1 MIEHQDV
8 NNINSYQT
16 IISSIN
22 TFSFYQNYLAF
33 QLISYIAIELSS
45 SKNNYS
51 TYFKL
56 IPLFYSGDY
65 YRNLGIIDYKKMMVN
80 NNFPNY
86 TGLLCIDFHNL
97 NYQTIIFLLMEIIEV
112 FFTLD

>member
-1 MIEHQDV
+1 MSSGISILFMLGIAFYAIWSLYLMIEHQDV

-16 IISSIN
+16 IISSNN
-22 TFSFYQNYLAF
+22 TYSFYQNYLAF

-56 IPLFYSGDY
+56 IPLF
-65 YRNLGIIDYKKMMVN
+65 IV
-80 NNFPNY
+80 
-86 TGLLCIDFHNL
+86 
-97 NYQTIIFLLMEIIEV
+97 EIITEI
-112 FFTLD
+112 